1 MGGPGSGGFKNA
13 PGDTE
18 THAAWD
24 VIELE
29 DGNTQVRAVSPKVE
43 RRALIYD
50 RNYPRYDASTV
61 PGKWRNTLLASEHIY
76 STVMNTSTP

>member
-24 VIELE
+24 VIEQE
-29 DGNTQVRAVSPKVE
+29 DGNTQVRAILSGVREVWE
-43 RRALIYD
+43 LTGD
-50 RNYPRYDASTV
+50 RNYRKYDASTV
-61 PGKWRNTLLASEHIY
+61 LEKWRSIRLANARIS
-76 STVMNTSTP
+76 STVRTT

>member
-24 VIELE
+24 VIEQE
-29 DGNTQVRAVSPKVE
+29 DGNTQVRAILPRVQEVCG
-43 RRALIYD
+43 LTWD
-50 RNYPRYDASTV
+50 RNYPKYDVSTV
-61 PGKWRNTLLASEHIY
+61 LEKWRSIRLANARIS
-76 STVMNTSTP
+76 STVMTT

>member
-24 VIELE
+24 VIEQE
-29 DGNTQVRAVSPKVE
+29 DGNTQVGIAKSNARVLG
-43 RRALIYD
+43 LINHRSYH
-50 RNYPRYDASTV
+50 RCDASTV
-61 PGKWRNTLLASEHIY
+61 LERWRSTHLDSELI
-76 STVMNTSTP
+76 SSNARTTWTP

>member
-24 VIELE
+24 VIEQE
-29 DGNTQVRAVSPKVE
+29 DGNTQVRAILPRVQEVCG
-43 RRALIYD
+43 LTWD
-50 RNYPRYDASTV
+50 RNYRKYDVSTV
-61 PGKWRNTLLASEHIY
+61 LEKWRSIRLANARIS
-76 STVMNTSTP
+76 STVMTT

>member
-24 VIELE
+24 VIEQE
-29 DGNTQVRAVSPKVE
+29 DGNTQVRAILSGVREVWE
-43 RRALIYD
+43 LTWD
-50 RNYPRYDASTV
+50 RNYRKYDASTV
-61 PGKWRNTLLASEHIY
+61 LEKWRSIRLANARIS
-76 STVMNTSTP
+76 STVRTT